1 VVDRLSANLVT
12 LPGQWH
18 RIELRHLLCLEA
30 VAEEPSFVAAAR
42 RLGYVQSAVSQQL
55 NALEALTGTHL
66 VQRSRGTR
74 GAVLTAEGAL
84 FLRRAQTVLAEMRS
98 AAQDCGPP
106 TALRV
111 AAERHVLVT
120 RLIAALGR
128 APIAFDEGL
137 AHDRVLHMLEHGES
151 DAGCIVG
158 TVPSAYARVEL
169 YHDRWVAVSRSGD
182 DGPVGVDDLGNVAHI
197 NLRGTAADFPLA
209 HSLPPPVAVAETP
222 ATLAAMVYAGI
233 GVAVVP
239 ESVLQSWRSHLVV
252 RAIDSPID
260 LTRVVSLTWDGS
272 RPVKAPL
279 RLLVET
285 LTGESVGRGT
295 RTSRRRSG

>member
-1 VVDRLSANLVT
+1 V

-55 NALEALTGTHL
+55 RALELLTGMHL

-74 GAVLTAEGAL
+74 GAALTSEGAQ

-98 AAQDCGPP
+98 AAMECGQPV
-106 TALRV
+106 ALRV

-120 RLIAALGR
+120 RVIAALGR
-128 APIAFDEGL
+128 APVAFDEGL

-151 DAGCIVG
+151 DAGCVVG
-158 TVPSAYARVEL
+158 EVPDAFARVEL

-182 DGPVGVDDLGNVAHI
+182 DTPVAVDDLGGAKHI
-197 NLRGTAADFPLA
+197 CLRGIGAGFPLA
-209 HSLPPPVAVAETP
+209 HSLPQPVAVAETP

-239 ESVLQSWRSHLVV
+239 ESVVQTWRSRLVV
-252 RAIDSPID
+252 RPIDSPVD
-260 LTRVVSLTWDGS
+260 LTRVVSLAWDGS
-272 RPVKAPL
+272 HPVKAPL
-279 RLLVET
+279 LSLVET
-285 LTGESVGRGT
+285 LTAGSADRGS
-295 RTSRRRSG
+295 RT

>member
-1 VVDRLSANLVT
+1 M

-55 NALEALTGTHL
+55 RTLESLTGMRL

-74 GAVLTAEGAL
+74 GAVLTFEGAQ
-84 FLRRAQTVLAEMRS
+84 FLRRAQAVLAEMRS
-98 AAQDCGPP
+98 AAMDCGQPA
-106 TALRV
+106 ALRV
-111 AAERHVLVT
+111 AAERHVHVT

-128 APIAFDEGL
+128 APVAFDEGL

-151 DAGCIVG
+151 DAGCVVG
-158 TVPSAYARVEL
+158 DVPDSFARVAL
-169 YHDRWVAVSRSGD
+169 YHDRWVAVARSGA
-182 DGPVGVDDLGNVAHI
+182 GTPVAVGDLCSAEHI
-197 NLRGTAADFPLA
+197 CLRGTAADFPLA
-209 HSLPPPVAVAETP
+209 HALPQPVAVAETP

-239 ESVLQSWRSHLVV
+239 ESVVQTWRSRLVV
-252 RAIDSPID
+252 RTIDSPVD
-260 LTRVVSLTWDGS
+260 LTRVVSLAWDGS
-272 RPVKAPL
+272 GPVKSPL
-279 RLLVET
+279 RSLVEA
-285 LTGESVGRGT
+285 LTA
-295 RTSRRRSG
+295 

>member
-151 DAGCIVG
+151 DAGCVVG
-158 TVPSAYARVEL
+158 DVPDAFARVEL

-182 DGPVGVDDLGNVAHI
+182 CAPVAVDDLSGTAHVS
-197 NLRGTAADFPLA
+197 LRGVAADFPFA
-209 HSLPPPVAVAETP
+209 RSLPQPVAVAETP

-239 ESVLQSWRSHLVV
+239 ESVVQTWRSRLVV
-252 RAIDSPID
+252 RPIDAPVD
-260 LTRVVSLTWDGS
+260 LTRVVSLAWNGS
-272 RPVKAPL
+272 RPVKTPL
-279 RLLVET
+279 RLLVEA
-285 LTGESVGRGT
+285 LTDGSADREN
-295 RTSRRRSG
+295 RT

>member
-1 VVDRLSANLVT
+1 MT

-18 RIELRHLLCLEA
+18 RLELRHLLCLEA

-55 NALEALTGTHL
+55 RALESLTGARL

-74 GAVLTAEGAL
+74 GAVLTAEGAQ
-84 FLRRAQTVLAEMRS
+84 FLRRAQAVLAEMRS
-98 AAQDCGPP
+98 AADECGQPG
-106 TALRV
+106 ALRV

-128 APIAFDEGL
+128 APVTFDEGL
-137 AHDRVLHMLEHGES
+137 PHDRVLHMLEHGES
-151 DAGCIVG
+151 DAGCVVG
-158 TVPSAYARVEL
+158 AVPDTLERVEL
-169 YHDRWVAVSRSGD
+169 YRDRWVAVSRYGND
-182 DGPVGVDDLGNVAHI
+182 APVGVRDLSAAEHI
-197 NLRGTAADFPLA
+197 CLRGTHADFPLA
-209 HSLPPPVAVAETP
+209 HSLPHPVAVAETP

-239 ESVLQSWRSHLVV
+239 ESVVQTWRSRLVV
-252 RAIDSPID
+252 RPIDSPVD
-260 LTRVVSLTWDGS
+260 LSRVVSLTWNDS

-279 RLLVET
+279 RSLVSA
-285 LTGESVGRGT
+285 LTA
-295 RTSRRRSG
+295 

>member
-1 VVDRLSANLVT
+1 VGDRLRADLVT

-30 VAEEPSFVAAAR
+30 IAEEPSFVAAAR

-55 NALEALTGTHL
+55 SALESLTGTRL

-74 GAVLTAEGAL
+74 GAVLTSDGAQ
-84 FLRRAQTVLAEMRS
+84 FLRRAQAVLAEMRS
-98 AAQDCGPP
+98 AAIDCGQPA
-106 TALRV
+106 ALRI

-128 APIAFDEGL
+128 APSAFDEGL
-137 AHDRVLHMLEHGES
+137 AHDRVLHMLAHGES
-151 DAGCIVG
+151 DAGCVVG
-158 TVPSAYARVEL
+158 DVPAAFARVAL
-169 YHDRWVAVSRSGD
+169 YRDRWVAVSRTGD
-182 DGPVGVDDLGNVAHI
+182 ETPVDVAELNVADHI
-197 NLRGTAADFPLA
+197 CLRGIAADFPLA

-222 ATLAAMVYAGI
+222 GTLAAMVYAGV

-239 ESVLQSWRSHLVV
+239 ESVVQAWRSRLVV
-252 RAIDSPID
+252 RPIDSAVD
-260 LTRVVSLTWDGS
+260 LTRVVSLAWDGS

-279 RLLVET
+279 RSLVET
-285 LTGESVGRGT
+285 LTA
-295 RTSRRRSG
+295 